1 MVAGAVRFF
10 YNWVVAVTITQFRQN
25 LFQFADQ
32 ALNGE
37 TIEFIHKGVTFK
49 VVPKTKT
56 SKLARLTALENVFP
70 PGVDPGS
77 IVNTS
82 DLLKEMDEVVLVG
95 WTKKRQS
102 LDRAAGC

>member
-1 MVAGAVRFF
+1 MYVDPIIKLM
-10 YNWVVAVTITQFRQN
+10 AVTITKFRQN

-56 SKLARLTALENVFP
+56 SKLSRLTAMENVFP
-70 PGVDPGS
+70 PGVDPDS
-77 IVNTS
+77 IVDTS
-82 DLLKEMDEVVLVG
+82 DLLKEMEAEWEKDWAEI
-95 WTKKRQS
+95 
-102 LDRAAGC
+102 